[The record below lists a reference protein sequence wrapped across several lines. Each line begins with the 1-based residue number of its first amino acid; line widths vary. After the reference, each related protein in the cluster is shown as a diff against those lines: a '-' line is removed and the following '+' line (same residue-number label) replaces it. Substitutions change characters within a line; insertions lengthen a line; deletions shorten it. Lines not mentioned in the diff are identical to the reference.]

1 MTPKRNFTRL
11 KTSARHT
18 LFAIGAAGAL
28 FLTSCDNVQ
37 YAEEEK
43 VELTKGLV
51 TTLEEIE
58 TNNFKI
64 IDEQVIDS
72 PADSRVITHYMD
84 GTVDTLMLNDVSPNT
99 LAATGE
105 PSDSTGRHHYRR
117 RSGMSSVLMG
127 GLMGYYMGRST
138 SIPPS
143 ASSYRDQNT
152 YNRVN
157 SSAGRTLSN
166 TASRTTV
173 RKPSSGSSG
182 FGGSKSTRSSGG

>member
-11 KTSARHT
+11 KNSAKHT
-18 LFAIGAAGAL
+18 LVAIGTAGAL
-28 FLTSCDNVQ
+28 FLSSCNNVQ
-37 YAEEEK
+37 YVEEEK
-43 VELTKGLV
+43 IELTKGLI

-58 TNNFKI
+58 PDNFKI
-64 IDEQVIDS
+64 IDEQVVES
-72 PADSRVITHYMD
+72 KAESRVITHYMD
-84 GTVDTLMLNDVSPNT
+84 GTIDTLMLNDVDPNT
-99 LAATGE
+99 LASTAE
-105 PSDSTGRHHYRR
+105 PSDSTGRHHYHRR
-117 RSGMSSVLMG
+117 RSMSGVLMG

-138 SIPPS
+138 SVPPS

-182 FGGSKSTRSSGG
+182 YGGSRSTRSSGG

>member
-11 KTSARHT
+11 KTSARKT
-18 LFAIGAAGAL
+18 LVAIGAAGAL

-37 YAEEEK
+37 YVEEEK
-43 VELTKGLV
+43 IELTKGLI
-51 TTLEEIE
+51 TTLEEVE
-58 TNNFKI
+58 PDNFKI
-64 IDEQVIDS
+64 IDEQVVDS
-72 PADSRVITHYMD
+72 KTESRVITHYMD
-84 GTVDTLMLNDVSPNT
+84 GTIDTLMLNDVDPNT
-99 LAATGE
+99 LASTAE
-105 PSDSTGRHHYRR
+105 PTDSTGRQHYHRR
-117 RSGMSSVLMG
+117 RSMSGVLMG

-138 SIPPS
+138 SVPPS

-182 FGGSKSTRSSGG
+182 FGGSRSTRSSGG

>member
-11 KTSARHT
+11 KNATRQT
-18 LFAIGAAGAL
+18 LIAVGTAGAL
-28 FLTSCDNVQ
+28 FLSSCDNVQ
-37 YAEEEK
+37 YVEEQQ
-43 VELTKGLV
+43 VELTKGLI

-58 TNNFKI
+58 PNNFKI
-64 IDEQVIDS
+64 IDEQVVES
-72 PADSRVITHYMD
+72 KADSRVITQYMD
-84 GTVDTLMLNDVSPNT
+84 GTIDTLMLNDVDPTT
-99 LAATGE
+99 LAATAE
-105 PSDSTGRHHYRR
+105 PSDSTGRNHYHRR
-117 RSGMSSVLMG
+117 RSMSGVLMG

-138 SIPPS
+138 SVPPS

-182 FGGSKSTRSSGG
+182 FGGSRSTRSSGG